1 MAQLNQAFIPEAVE
15 DDGGSFD
22 PIPAGVYEAQ
32 IIESRLDDTNGKNGP
47 GKMLVLQVE
56 VLGPKYVKRQIFDQL
71 NIVNPSA
78 QAQDIAAKTLKRICT
93 AVGWS
98 GPLADSSD
106 LHFKPMRIRV
116 AVDPN
121 PGHTPKNVIKGYD
134 AIGGAAPAQASAPR
148 QATPAQQTVA
158 AAPAEAKKKRPW

>member
-1 MAQLNQAFIPEAVE
+1 MAQLNQAFVPEAVE
-15 DDGGSFD
+15 DDDGGSFE
-22 PIPAGVYEAQ
+22 PIPAGIYEAQ
-32 IIESRLDDTNGKNGP
+32 IIESRLDDSNGKNGP

-71 NIVNPSA
+71 TIVNPSA

-106 LHFKPMRIRV
+106 LHFKPMLIRV
-116 AVDPN
+116 VVDPN
-121 PGHTPKNVIKGYD
+121 PGHMPKNVIKNYY
-134 AIGGAAPAQASAPR
+134 AIGGSEPAQTSAPR
-148 QATPAQQTVA
+148 QATPAQQT